1 MSLDTDTALA
11 IIKHAEK
18 ELVVKQQ
25 EISLE
30 EKREETRRFE
40 IEQNTTVALAQ
51 ISAQA
56 EDLKDNR
63 VRYNSMLARRY
74 WFAAVITLF
83 VLVFAAVGISLGAKD
98 AVLEI
103 LKVSLAFAAGG
114 FGGFHYGKAKQEK

>member
-11 IIKHAEK
+11 IIKHAEN
-18 ELVVKQQ
+18 ELVVKRH
-25 EISLE
+25 EIALE

-63 VRYNSMLARRY
+63 IRYNSMLARRY
-74 WFAAVITLF
+74 WFAAVITLL
-83 VLVFAAVGISLGAKD
+83 VLIFAAVGLFLGAKD

-103 LKVSLAFAAGG
+103 LKITLAFAAGG
-114 FGGFHYGKAKQEK
+114 FGGFHYGKNKQDK